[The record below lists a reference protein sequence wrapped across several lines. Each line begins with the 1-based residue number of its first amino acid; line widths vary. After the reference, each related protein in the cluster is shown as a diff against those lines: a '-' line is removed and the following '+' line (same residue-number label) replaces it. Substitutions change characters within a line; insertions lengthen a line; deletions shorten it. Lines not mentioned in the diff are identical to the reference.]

1 MIFGQAAAPS
11 RQRSADRFA
20 RAPMHAVF
28 LLAGSTA
35 LSGCY
40 SFSTFQSARLLEP
53 GKTSLIPSVSRQAFV
68 ADGSYD
74 DLWSVADVQLRHGV
88 SSKLELG
95 IKCSRIGI
103 GDGYQFIAIDPK
115 VGIARER
122 LSFSLPIGFFFGDGI
137 DRGDS
142 YQLHPTLLASERI
155 NELAELNLALKGIWF
170 VKQGADD
177 FWALN
182 LGARLTPKWS
192 DISFHPE
199 LGVLLEPGLGFLW
212 DPADEEF
219 YFQWGMAVAYDFG
232 G

>member
-1 MIFGQAAAPS
+1 MTFAAVGSQSP
-11 RQRSADRFA
+11 QR
-20 RAPMHAVF
+20 RAGCFPRLASKAV
-28 LLAGSTA
+28 LLIGSISI
-35 LSGCY
+35 SGCY
-40 SFSTFQSARLLEP
+40 SFSTFQSARLLDP
-53 GKTSLIPSVSRQAFV
+53 GQTSLTPSISRQAFV
-68 ADGSYD
+68 ADGRYD
-74 DLWSVADVQLRHGV
+74 DLWSVADPQVRHGV
-88 SSKLELG
+88 NSKLDLG
-95 IKCSRIGI
+95 IKCARIGI

-199 LGVLLEPGLGFLW
+199 LGVLLDPGFGFLW

-219 YFQWGMAVAYDFG
+219 YFQWGVGVAYDFG